1 MEVIPNDLQ
10 PYFEPNPVPKN
21 TESIKQ
27 DNPWEKK
34 MNENLFTSFITP
46 TIIGLPIV
54 TLVILFPSI
63 ILPAPNQLISNQYVI

>member
-1 MEVIPNDLQ
+1 
-10 PYFEPNPVPKN
+10 
-21 TESIKQ
+21 
-27 DNPWEKK
+27 